1 MSGATTFGKRVLLLA
16 GFLLIQVACGGGG
29 TSSDSPQSSGPSN
42 GKITLSGH
50 FAATSS
56 AAGGSVTSKIALD
69 ASTVSKVIV
78 FDTQGL
84 YSTAPVTGGSFSIPV
99 DVGAPVGMIFV
110 GSTNNYLGY
119 LSLGNGISSLP
130 MTDVKE
136 GVTSI
141 DLQTLSASGDMVT
154 PGHNP
159 LGAELPLSSAD
170 QAAFAQC
177 NSLFDSM
184 VKNPDV
190 DGNGVIDLLEGS
202 FYRSSLAY
210 GVTPMSSNGSYTPVI
225 GSLAI
230 QHFNLSVMSSDGS
243 DSGPTTV
250 TGPTGSG
257 LTNAACS
264 VTVSGSQVY
273 YGVYSNL
280 GSSPTP
286 VPVAG
291 DYVFT
296 TSKGKTITIT
306 VPDQSDAN
314 SRIVVA
320 VPTVTVSSGTIN
332 RIDWRYQMASS
343 TETLSP
349 SALIDNLIIAIDH
362 PLGSRVYNSPGL
374 PSSTTS
380 HTPTNQTIPWDSSTN
395 LDMAYTDVFGNHYV
409 VSFTNP

>member
-16 GFLLIQVACGGGG
+16 GFLLIQVACSGGG
-29 TSSDSPQSSGPSN
+29 TPSN
-42 GKITLSGH
+42 SPKITLSGR
-50 FAATSS
+50 FAAASS
-56 AAGGSVTSKIALD
+56 VVGGPVEADTVLN
-69 ASTVSKVIV
+69 ASTASKVIV
-78 FDTQGL
+78 FDTKGNH
-84 YSTAPVTGGSFSIPV
+84 SSAPVTNGSFSISV
-99 DVGAPVGMIFV
+99 DAGAPVAMIFA
-110 GSTNNYLGY
+110 GSTDNFLGY

-130 MTDVKE
+130 LTDVKE

-141 DLQTLSASGDMVT
+141 DLQTLSASGTIVT

-159 LGAELPLSSAD
+159 LGVELPLSSAD

-190 DGNGVIDLLEGS
+190 DGNGVIDLLEDES
-202 FYRSSLAY
+202 YRSSLAY
-210 GVTPMSSNGSYTPVI
+210 GVTPMSFNGSYTPVI
-225 GSLAI
+225 GSGLAI
-230 QHFNLSVMSSDGS
+230 QYFNLSVVSDDGS
-243 DSGPTTV
+243 DSGAVTV

-257 LTNAACS
+257 LTDAACS

-286 VPVAG
+286 VPVPG

-296 TSKGKTITIT
+296 TSKGKTLTIS
-306 VPDQSDAN
+306 VPDQSAAN

-320 VPTVTVSSGTIN
+320 VPTVTVTGGTIN
-332 RIDWRYQMASS
+332 KIDWSYQAGNSGV
-343 TETLSP
+343 TLSP
-349 SALIDNLIIAIDH
+349 SALIDTLIISIDH
-362 PLGSRVYNSPGL
+362 QRSRVYDSPGL

-380 HTPTNQTIPWDSSTN
+380 HTLTNQTIPWDSSIV
-395 LDMAYTDVFGNHYV
+395 LGMAYNDVFGNHYV